1 MSNETKLIEDNMN
14 RICDAGGICPHD
26 PQCASFCQFTD
37 AELGTETRKVK
48 PYPAV
53 PADIETETENLH
65 TMGSILLG
73 LAIAV
78 LVVFFGLML
87 FTGMWIWSLLI

>member
-1 MSNETKLIEDNMN
+1 MN
-14 RICDAGGICPHD
+14 RICDAGGICPHT

-37 AELGTETRKVK
+37 AELKTRKVK
-48 PYPAV
+48 PYPTV
-53 PADIETETENLH
+53 PKDIDPVPETLH

-78 LVVFFGLML
+78 LALFFALML

>member
-1 MSNETKLIEDNMN
+1 MI
-14 RICDAGGICPHD
+14 RQCDAGGICAHI
-26 PQCASFCQFTD
+26 PQCDHFCHFTN
-37 AELGTETRKVK
+37 AELEPETRKVK

-53 PADIETETENLH
+53 PEDIEQETETLH

>member
-1 MSNETKLIEDNMN
+1 MN
-14 RICDAGGICPHD
+14 RICDAGGICPHT
-26 PQCASFCQFTD
+26 PQCDHLCQFTA
-37 AELGTETRKVK
+37 AELETRKVK

-53 PADIETETENLH
+53 PADTETETENLH

-78 LVVFFGLML
+78 LALFFAMML
-87 FTGMWIWSLLI
+87 LTGMWIWSLLI

>member
-1 MSNETKLIEDNMN
+1 MN
-14 RICDAGGICPHD
+14 RQCDAGGICPHT

-37 AELGTETRKVK
+37 GGLETETRKIK
-48 PYPAV
+48 AYPAV
-53 PADIETETENLH
+53 PADIEPETEEWH

-73 LAIAV
+73 LAIVV

>member
-1 MSNETKLIEDNMN
+1 MN

-26 PQCASFCQFTD
+26 PQCASFCQFTA
-37 AELGTETRKVK
+37 AELETRKIA

-53 PADIETETENLH
+53 PADIEPVPETLH

-78 LVVFFGLML
+78 LMVFFGLMF